1 MTQDAVLDA
10 LIRQFSRLPGLGARS
25 ARRAVL
31 YLLKNKESLMPPLM
45 QAMSDVYE
53 NVRPCE
59 ICGNLDTQSPCR
71 LCCDAKRDSGTI
83 CVVRDVA
90 DLWALER
97 SNAFRGKYHVLG
109 GLLSA
114 LDGVTPQDLGIDR
127 LERRLQ
133 TESVSELIF
142 ALPATME
149 GQTTVLYI
157 SEKLK
162 DAGVKV
168 SSLAQGIPLGA
179 ELDYL
184 DDGTIQTALSG
195 RRFY

>member
-1 MTQDAVLDA
+1 MTRDTALDS
-10 LIRQFSRLPGLGARS
+10 LMRQFSKLPGLGTRS

-31 YLLKNKESLMPPLM
+31 HLLKNKETLMPSLI
-45 QAMSDVYE
+45 QTLNEVYE
-53 NVRPCE
+53 NIKICPV
-59 ICGNLDTQSPCR
+59 CGNLDTQTPCS
-71 LCCDAKRDSGTI
+71 LCRDEKRDSKTV
-83 CVVRDVA
+83 CVVRDVS

-97 SNAFRGKYHVLG
+97 SNAFKGKYHVLG

-114 LDGVTPQDLGIDR
+114 LDGITPQDLGIDKLEKR
-127 LERRLQ
+127 LIADE
-133 TESVSELIF
+133 VGELIF

-149 GQTTVLYI
+149 GQTTALYI
-157 SEKLK
+157 AEKIKPL
-162 DAGVKV
+162 GVKA
-168 SSLAQGIPLGA
+168 SSLAQGIPLGG

>member
-1 MTQDAVLDA
+1 MTRDTALDS
-10 LIRQFSRLPGLGARS
+10 LMRQFSKLPGLGTRS

-31 YLLKNKESLMPPLM
+31 HLLKNKETLMPSLI
-45 QAMSDVYE
+45 QTLNEVYE
-53 NVRPCE
+53 NIKICPV
-59 ICGNLDTQSPCR
+59 CGNLDTQTPCS
-71 LCCDAKRDSGTI
+71 LCRDEKRDSKTV
-83 CVVRDVA
+83 CVVRDVS

-97 SNAFRGKYHVLG
+97 SNAFKGKYHVLG

-114 LDGVTPQDLGIDR
+114 LDGITPQDLGIDKLEKR
-127 LERRLQ
+127 LFADE
-133 TESVSELIF
+133 VGELIF

-149 GQTTVLYI
+149 GQTTALYI
-157 SEKLK
+157 AEKIKPL
-162 DAGVKV
+162 GVKA
-168 SSLAQGIPLGA
+168 SSLAQGIPLGG